1 MLTDTKSLRDLRNK
15 IAPFGHLTHRVT
27 LELVAESGVA
37 HHGILASKQGKKASR
52 NLGAV
57 HSISGMDARNSLQS
71 MVDICMPFLPFLD
84 LADTHPALAQ
94 TPMIRGLEHTF
105 VYIAENGA
113 IGLTPSGAFKRV
125 FVQWAA
131 EAFNWP
137 GHRPKDLYAVNK
149 VLNEWD
155 FLPLTELHGIML
167 ALKIGRH
174 FKGEFR
180 LTQIGKTFV
189 GSPGRLFA
197 LVAPFYLFQ
206 VDHAHNSPLKEERL
220 FGDWDIFLN
229 VINVE
234 AEGGTSAKRLR
245 EVLYGPP
252 DPTPRYDPIPGKLY
266 VEILRPLC
274 WLGLLQVVGEE
285 RMASLDHVF
294 AKTPLWHAALRL
306 DTDNSLRPPVKH

>member
-1 MLTDTKSLRDLRNK
+1 MVR
-15 IAPFGHLTHRVT
+15 
-27 LELVAESGVA
+27 
-37 HHGILASKQGKKASR
+37 HGMSFPPI
-52 NLGAV
+52 
-57 HSISGMDARNSLQS
+57 
-71 MVDICMPFLPFLD
+71 LD

-94 TPMIRGLEHTF
+94 SPMIRGLERTF
-105 VYIAENGA
+105 AYIADNGA

-131 EAFNWP
+131 EAFDWP
-137 GHRPKDLYAVNK
+137 DHRPHDLYAVNK

-155 FLPLTELHGIML
+155 FLPLAELHGIML

-180 LTQIGKTFV
+180 LTPFGKTLV
-189 GSPGRLFA
+189 GKPGRLFA
-197 LVAPFYLFQ
+197 LIAPFYLFR
-206 VDHAHNSPLKEERL
+206 VDHARSSPLKEERL

-234 AEGGTSAKRLR
+234 AEGGTSAERLR
-245 EVLYGPP
+245 KVLYGPP
-252 DPTPRYDPIPGKLY
+252 DPTQRYDLIPGRLY

-285 RMASLDHVF
+285 RMASRDYVF
-294 AKTPLWHAALRL
+294 AKTPLWHATLRL
-306 DTDNSLRPPVKH
+306 DTDNALHTLVKH